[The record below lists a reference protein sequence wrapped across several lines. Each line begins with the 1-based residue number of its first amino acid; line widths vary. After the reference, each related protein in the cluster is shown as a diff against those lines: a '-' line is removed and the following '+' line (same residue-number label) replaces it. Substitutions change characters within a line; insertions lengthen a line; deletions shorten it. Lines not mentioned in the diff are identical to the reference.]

1 MSQNEVQL
9 AGTAYIRVQLDH
21 LFMFNRALSERLTA
35 QPARHMGFFE
45 TAASN
50 LYFELTQNKKEDDSL
65 YMFQVQLYIKAGAD
79 VVRNNI
85 RTLGSSDVTKLVV
98 FDGIVISASK
108 IQCKASSIQVRCR
121 KCGDIQ
127 RFAVRPGYGGVTF
140 PRYRRARASRS
151 VYL

>member
-1 MSQNEVQL
+1 MQL

-21 LFMFNRALSERLTA
+21 LYKFDHALGERLTDK
-35 QPARHMGFFE
+35 PAAALVLGFFE

-50 LYFELTQNKKEDDSL
+50 LYFELTQSKKEDDSL
-65 YMFQVQLYIKAGAD
+65 YMFQVQLYSKAGAD

-108 IQCKASSIQVRCR
+108 IQCKASSIQVRCI

-127 RFAVRPGYGGVTF
+127 RLFHAIPRR
-140 PRYRRARASRS
+140 RYRRARASRS